1 MFNKRVGSN
10 NRTEKCFELHAVR
23 NNRSNGG
30 GGRRLKKAMKLYRR
44 LYLVRKISGKSMERK
59 EKNEEKGDTVIS
71 KR

>member
-10 NRTEKCFELHAVR
+10 NRTEKCFKTHAVR

-30 GGRRLKKAMKLYRR
+30 GGGLKEAMKLCRQ
-44 LYLVRKISGKSMERK
+44 LYLVRQISGKSMGRK
-59 EKNEEKGDTVIS
+59 KKNEEKGDNVIS